1 MCPATRPCRR
11 VVWWRVCMLLWIS
24 WFVVCC
30 VGGPLSSMNVARAET
45 SSPHGLCLH
54 RWGYWAATLA
64 RPWPRLPLS
73 AYAVVCIAGFLCLCS
88 SRGLSPHSLSVLS
101 TSFITF
107 PFGQPTTMN
116 FPPIRQTRAARR
128 ARTCASCG
136 TVQHFFPGAQIHVA
150 CQALL
155 QKFAP
160 KLRNRRGNRC
170 PIMNFN

>member
-11 VVWWRVCMLLWIS
+11 VVWWRVCLLLWIS

-30 VGGPLSSMNVARAET
+30 VGGPLSSMNVARAEST
-45 SSPHGLCLH
+45 VCVCTGGATGPPHW
-54 RWGYWAATLA
+54 RAS
-64 RPWPRLPLS
+64 WPRPPLS